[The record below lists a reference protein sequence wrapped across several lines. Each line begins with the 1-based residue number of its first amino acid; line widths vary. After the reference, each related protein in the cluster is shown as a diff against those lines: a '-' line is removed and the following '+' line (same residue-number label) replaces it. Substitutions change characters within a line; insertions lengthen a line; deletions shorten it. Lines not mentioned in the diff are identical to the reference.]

1 MLTLHLHGPMFAHKV
16 MRALTWA
23 ALLVTVL
30 TLANFLS
37 QLIVPNIA
45 HAGVLDVCDTNYQM
59 PDPQNASNDAFDG
72 KYTRVKGNDAFVIP
86 DGSPYIGKGGAG
98 AGYGTGGLTWSTYA
112 TSVCNPM
119 DYGYNITT
127 MVSGFFLSGLIAF
140 ASLMGFLLNIAF
152 TTEITSR
159 VLDNATVQEVVRQ
172 IDNTLFRDWGN
183 LIIVIALIIV
193 VGLLIR
199 RRFKEGMSNL
209 LWAAIASGMILVV
222 STTPLMPT
230 LGKAVNN
237 ATSSV
242 STSLLL
248 MFNGGDCKSSGDD
261 SSGVGSPKE
270 QQISCMTTNMTSQFV
285 TPVWA
290 FGAAGQQANKQLN
303 AITAV
308 DDGGTADTIDW
319 ADDSKASIK
328 VFWDKKGDTALDDM
342 KDQNFGSIHLPPKGV
357 VPTDNANGVPSTS
370 DYMRWTQTY
379 TGAEMQAMKD
389 NPSMRCR
396 STSSPDKLEDLDEAA
411 YKGGELCMKKWAV
424 RAAIMY
430 GLKNND
436 PSSYN
441 AASGRDDLNSRIAPA
456 LLAYPVTGTVVL
468 SLCFVGMM
476 MFAYQLEMALY
487 FILVGLYFIGSIV
500 KGPRL
505 MLDWAG
511 WVSATAVKRVALGLM
526 LGVLMLLMSIL
537 QQIFTAA
544 QVAGAGAMSVVL
556 LPLIQQAFF
565 IAGLVAMLLMWK
577 KFRRWS
583 LQTTRL
589 EKYGSNKL
597 VQSSKKAATKALS
610 VGGATAAAAATGG
623 TSAALIG
630 AGTAAMRKTPDE
642 GGAESIMT
650 NIHSAARQGRMVR
663 HEKASKETAKTQMM
677 DYQDQHSQAASQAEM
692 HGQQA
697 QEHGQAET
705 LARAE
710 VNELTGQNAAAQND
724 AVQANDN
731 AQNALRDFTIRHTT
745 DGQTLQH
752 RLEGAQ
758 TQLSTNQGQAQKAE
772 LELDKFLGDRSLSV
786 AHHMDS
792 NGNLQ
797 IRDLKTGEVTTG
809 ADPSAYNPNLE
820 ISKLLPNLNDQASWA
835 SLQSGYT
842 QSAQAAEQSELDV
855 SVISGD
861 LNRAVDKERAK
872 AANMSVTEIESE
884 FPKDMANELKQWKT
898 LQAKAQRLTA
908 NAQDVQSRLSARQ
921 ADLGRVQSQKKQSLN
936 DMASEQMRAQSAE
949 RHRDEAA
956 SRAQKLNTRQLNNL
970 LGGRGG
976 RR

>member
-72 KYTRVKGNDAFVIP
+72 KYTRVKGNDAYIIP
-86 DGSPYIGKGGAG
+86 DGSPYIGKGGSG
-98 AGYGTGGLTWSTYA
+98 AGFGTGGLTWSTYA

-140 ASLMGFLLNIAF
+140 ASLMRFLLNIAF

-159 VLDNATVQEVVRQ
+159 ILDNATVQEFTRQ
-172 IDNTLFRDWGN
+172 VDSTLFREWGT
-183 LIIVIALIIV
+183 LILLIAVVLVI
-193 VGLLIR
+193 GLVIR
-199 RRFKEGMSNL
+199 RRIKEGMTNL
-209 LWAAIASGMILVV
+209 VWAAFASAMVLVV
-222 STTPLMPT
+222 STTSLMPT
-230 LGKAVNN
+230 FGKSVNN
-237 ATSSV
+237 ITSSI
-242 STSLLL
+242 STSMLM
-248 MFNGGDCKSSGDD
+248 MFNGGDCKSVGDD
-261 SSGVGSPKE
+261 TGEGNTKE

-342 KDQNFGSIHLPPKGV
+342 KDRNFGAIHLPPKGV

-370 DYMRWTQTY
+370 DYLRWTQTY
-379 TGAEMQAMKD
+379 TGAEMKAMKD

-396 STSSPDKLEDLDEAA
+396 STSSPDKLEDLDEEA

-436 PSSYN
+436 PSAYN

-456 LLAYPVTGTVVL
+456 LLAYPVTGTVVMA
-468 SLCFVGMM
+468 LCFVAMM

-487 FILVGLYFIGSIV
+487 LILTGLYFLGSIV

-505 MLDWAG
+505 MLDWLG
-511 WVSATAVKRVALGLM
+511 WIGATAVKRIALGLM
-526 LGVLMLLMSIL
+526 LGVLMLLMGIL
-537 QQIFTAA
+537 QQIFTTGM
-544 QVAGAGAMSVVL
+544 VAGAGAMSVVL
-556 LPLIQQAFF
+556 LPLVQQAFF

-577 KFRRWS
+577 KFRKWS

-610 VGGATAAAAATGG
+610 VGGAATAAAVTGG
-623 TSAALIG
+623 TSAAVMAGG
-630 AGTAAMRKTPDE
+630 AATLRKTPDE

-663 HEKASKETAKTQMM
+663 DHKAAKESAKTEML
-677 DYQDQHSQAASQAEM
+677 DYQDQHSQAVSQAEM

-697 QEHGQAET
+697 QEHGQAE
-705 LARAE
+705 AVAQSA
-710 VNELTGQNAAAQND
+710 VNELTGENVAAQQNASQAHDQAQD
-724 AVQANDN
+724 ALHNFTVQ
-731 AQNALRDFTIRHTT
+731 HTT
-745 DGQTLQH
+745 DGQTLHH

-758 TQLSTNQGQAQKAE
+758 TELAANQEQAQKAE
-772 LELDKFLGDRSLSV
+772 LDLDQFLGEKNLSV
-786 AHHMDS
+786 SHHMDS

-820 ISKLLPNLNDQASWA
+820 ISNLLPNLSDQASWA

-855 SVISGD
+855 SVISDD

-872 AANMSVTEIESE
+872 AANMSLTEIENE
-884 FPKDMANELKQWKT
+884 FPKDTANDLKQWKT
-898 LQAKAQRLTA
+898 LQAKAQRLSA
-908 NAQDVQSRLSARQ
+908 HAQDVQARLSERQGELAR
-921 ADLGRVQSQKKQSLN
+921 AQSQKSQSLN

-956 SRAQKLNTRQLNNL
+956 RRAQKLNTRQLNDL